1 MAYDTDYYTNAY
13 LVLEG
18 YEKEMIPA
26 SETKAVINFNPLGIP
41 TVMPAAVKLGGLFE
55 EEAPTPP
62 TQPEVP
68 PGGTDTTIETG
79 GCEESSATLTA
90 EGEAALGVLAAGG
103 GLSSFKIT
111 TGGTGGGTG
120 GY

>member
-18 YEKEMIPA
+18 YQKEMTPA
-26 SETKAVINFNPLGIP
+26 SETKAAINFTPLGIP
-41 TVMPAAVKLGGLFE
+41 TIMPATVKLAGLFE
-55 EEAPTPP
+55 EAAV

-68 PGGTDTTIETG
+68 PGETDTTIETG
-79 GCEESSATLTA
+79 GCEESSAALTA
-90 EGEAALGVLAAGG
+90 EGEAALGVLATGG
-103 GLSSFKIT
+103 GVSSFQIT
-111 TGGTGGGTG
+111 TGGGGGTGGGTG